1 MNRLSEGK
9 RPGASPKGRE
19 HNAAMSRDSDSIPA
33 LSLVGAGLIS
43 LAVAMGIGRF
53 AFTPLL
59 PLMLRDGQLDPASG
73 AQWAMAN
80 YIGYLVGALT
90 SARVAADPRRA
101 TLVGLTGVSLFTFA
115 VGCLPDSALPAMGPI
130 LRGAAGICSAWV
142 LVGSSGWCLMALA
155 KAGQAALAAWI
166 YTGVGVGIA
175 GAGLIAWLGGMQ
187 PAHWLWLELGVMAA
201 LGTALAA
208 RMAGKTHHTTGHPSE
223 QPANPHPAPSRDA
236 GTHSDRQLILCY
248 GAFGY
253 GYIVLATYLPA
264 MAQQGID
271 DPLVFGLTWPVFGLA
286 AAGSVA
292 ISAKWGS
299 TVSRERVWA
308 LAQTA
313 MAIGTALPLLSV
325 ALGALM
331 LSALMVGG
339 TFMVATM
346 AGLQLARQRYP
357 NDPTPLV
364 AKMTIAFATGQI
376 AGPLVIWALTAM
388 PALAADALTWANL
401 IATVLLSASAA
412 WLWRAQADASARR

>member
-1 MNRLSEGK
+1 
-9 RPGASPKGRE
+9 
-19 HNAAMSRDSDSIPA
+19 MSRDSDSAQA
-33 LSLVGAGLIS
+33 LRLVAAGLIS

-80 YIGYLVGALT
+80 YIGYLIGALT

-101 TLVGLTGVSLFTFA
+101 TLVGLAGVSLFTFA
-115 VGCLPDSALPAMGPI
+115 VGCVPDNALAFVGLI

-142 LVGSSGWCLMALA
+142 LVGSSGWCLIALA

-187 PAHWLWLELGVMAA
+187 PAHWLWLELGAVAA
-201 LGTALAA
+201 LGAALTV
-208 RMAGKTHHTTGHPSE
+208 RMAGKTHHATEHPSGK
-223 QPANPHPAPSRDA
+223 PANPRPPPDHNTGR
-236 GTHSDRQLILCY
+236 HSDPQLILCY

-253 GYIVLATYLPA
+253 GYTVLATYLPA
-264 MAQQGID
+264 MAQQGVD
-271 DPLVFGLTWPVFGLA
+271 DPLVFGLTWPIFGLA

-299 TVSRERVWA
+299 SVSRERVWA

-325 ALGALM
+325 ALGALI
-331 LSALMVGG
+331 LSAMMVGG

-346 AGLQLARQRYP
+346 AGLQLARERHP
-357 NDPTPLV
+357 DDPTALV
-364 AKMTIAFATGQI
+364 ARMTIAFASGQI

-388 PALAADALTWANL
+388 PTLAPDALQWANL
-401 IATVLLSASAA
+401 IATVLLSGSAA
-412 WLWRAQADASARR
+412 WLWRAQADASPRS

>member
-1 MNRLSEGK
+1 
-9 RPGASPKGRE
+9 
-19 HNAAMSRDSDSIPA
+19 MSRDSDSAQA
-33 LSLVGAGLIS
+33 LRLVAAGLIS

-80 YIGYLVGALT
+80 YIGYLIGALT

-101 TLVGLTGVSLFTFA
+101 TLVGLAGVSLFTSA
-115 VGCLPDSALPAMGPI
+115 VGCVPDNALAVVGLI

-142 LVGSSGWCLMALA
+142 LVGSSGWCLIALA

-187 PAHWLWLELGVMAA
+187 PAHWLWLELGAVAA
-201 LGTALAA
+201 LGAALTV
-208 RMAGKTHHTTGHPSE
+208 RMAGKTHHATEHPSGK
-223 QPANPHPAPSRDA
+223 PANPRPPPDHNTGR
-236 GTHSDRQLILCY
+236 HSDLQLILCY

-264 MAQQGID
+264 MAQQGVD
-271 DPLVFGLTWPVFGLA
+271 DPLVFGLTWPIFGLA

-299 TVSRERVWA
+299 SVSRERVWA

-325 ALGALM
+325 ALGALI
-331 LSALMVGG
+331 LSAMMVGG

-346 AGLQLARQRYP
+346 AGLQLARERHP
-357 NDPTPLV
+357 DDPTALV
-364 AKMTIAFATGQI
+364 ARMTIAFASGQI

-388 PALAADALTWANL
+388 PTLAPDALHWANL
-401 IATVLLSASAA
+401 IATVLLSGSAA
-412 WLWRAQADASARR
+412 WLWRAQADASPRS

>member
-1 MNRLSEGK
+1 
-9 RPGASPKGRE
+9 
-19 HNAAMSRDSDSIPA
+19 MSRDSDSAQA
-33 LSLVGAGLIS
+33 LRLVAAGLIS

-80 YIGYLVGALT
+80 YIGYLIGALT

-101 TLVGLTGVSLFTFA
+101 TLVGLAGVSLFTFA
-115 VGCLPDSALPAMGPI
+115 VGCVPDNALAVVGPI

-142 LVGSSGWCLMALA
+142 LVGSSGWCLIALA

-187 PAHWLWLELGVMAA
+187 PAHRLWLELGAVAA
-201 LGTALAA
+201 LGAALTV
-208 RMAGKTHHTTGHPSE
+208 RMAGKTHHATEHPSGK
-223 QPANPHPAPSRDA
+223 PANPRPPPDRNT
-236 GTHSDRQLILCY
+236 GRHSDLQLILCY

-264 MAQQGID
+264 MAQQGVD
-271 DPLVFGLTWPVFGLA
+271 DPLVFGLTWPIFGLA

-299 TVSRERVWA
+299 SVSRERVWA

-325 ALGALM
+325 ALGALI
-331 LSALMVGG
+331 LSAMMVGG

-346 AGLQLARQRYP
+346 AGLQLARERHP
-357 NDPTPLV
+357 DDPTALV
-364 AKMTIAFATGQI
+364 ARMTIAFASGQI

-388 PALAADALTWANL
+388 PTLAPDALHWANL
-401 IATVLLSASAA
+401 IATVLLSGSAA
-412 WLWRAQADASARR
+412 WLWRAQADASPRS